1 MRRVGTANRNE
12 PPNPT
17 MQPTSAD
24 SQTCLQG
31 EIQAL
36 VEGRGADTQPGNRQ
50 QVHAASLKSLRGMTE
65 KAAVEA
71 ADQEVKARFKIP
83 RQANQ
88 KAAGCE
94 KSQSETRAPPTRQT
108 DGREEISLPGFFTMQ
123 G

>member
-36 VEGRGADTQPGNRQ
+36 MEERGADRQPGNRR
-50 QVHAASLKSLRGMTE
+50 QVHAASLKSLRGMIE
-65 KAAVEA
+65 RA

-88 KAAGCE
+88 KAASCE

-123 G
+123 E